1 MISPFVGTAP
11 AAAEYVL
18 QPTEVVATFE
28 IPLDELIREDQPR
41 VRYVSRRG
49 VTYPV
54 LSFAW
59 KDRDV
64 WGLTAQILKF
74 FLDRARRAGVDQ
86 SSDSGLP

>member
-11 AAAEYVL
+11 AAAEYIL
-18 QPTEVVATFE
+18 QPTEVVGTFE

-54 LSFAW
+54 LSFVW
-59 KDRDV
+59 EDRDV

-74 FLDRARRAGVDQ
+74 FLDRVRRAGIDQ